1 MPSSWWQLVVLRSN
15 NWVLGGAA
23 IAAVIVIIVAVVT
36 PYSRQTPET
45 WVCMVGGLARL
56 PSFFRLTPLKL
67 EMC

>member
-1 MPSSWWQLVVLRSN
+1 M
-15 NWVLGGAA
+15 GGAA

-36 PYSRQTPET
+36 PYSRQIPET